1 MSRAN
6 RSDSNYQRVDK
17 RIAFTANVGTGKP
30 SKYTLKPTD
39 GGAAVT
45 CEKCVPVTKPMTR
58 TSDGVTI
65 SRREYK
71 LQRALAK
78 SLKRK
83 INGSR

>member
-1 MSRAN
+1 MGGVLMSKQDRT
-6 RSDSNYQRVDK
+6 DTCYQHDDH
-17 RIAFTANVGTGKP
+17 NVAITTPTVAGTP
-30 SKYTLKPTD
+30 MR
-39 GGAAVT
+39 
-45 CEKCVPVTKPMTR
+45 KPMTR
-58 TSDGVTI
+58 TADGVTI

>member
-1 MSRAN
+1 MSREN

-30 SKYTLKPTD
+30 SKVTLKAPD
-39 GGAAVT
+39 GTLVA
-45 CEKCVPVTKPMTR
+45 CEKCVPVTKSMTR
-58 TSDGVTI
+58 TADGVTI
-65 SRREYK
+65 SRRAYK
-71 LQRALAK
+71 EQRALAK